1 MIDDPLSPEQKT
13 ETRERARDTEL
24 LRRYAEDHD
33 EAAFAEL
40 VSRHVGLVYAAAL
53 RQVGGATHRAED
65 VAQTVFVALARQA
78 EPLSRRTEIVGWL
91 YTSTH
96 HVAAK
101 LKRTEQRRALREQE
115 AHAMNEINADDGT
128 AADWERLRPVLDE
141 AMHGLSDADRE
152 AILLRYFQN
161 RRLAEVGQRLGL
173 SEDAARMRVDR
184 ALDKLQAL
192 LGRRGI
198 TSTTTALGAVL
209 ANPLLAAAPAWI
221 AASVTD
227 AALAGV
233 AVGAGAGGAVMEA
246 TIFMNAKTTLIT
258 VAAMLAFGFSIY
270 EFNALRHSREAA
282 AGAQAELQA
291 QLQAARQR
299 VVAAERQSVALRSE
313 LEAARAAK
321 SLLGFKSA
329 LADAPTPASTPAPA
343 VTAAPGTASGF
354 YLGSGTREE
363 ERRRNGQTLD
373 TNFAALYR
381 ELNLT
386 PAQREQFKNLML
398 DTEEANKQLF
408 SKAVAEARARNPNF
422 DRADQYEVF
431 EALTAQTAAEQQAA
445 VRQALGETAAQALQN
460 YQATAPV
467 RFVVTQ
473 LAANLFNSEAP
484 LLPVQADQLI
494 EIMARNAKGP
504 AGKVDLVALNVEA
517 TVAQASALLSPAQ
530 LVELRKAADIAVALA
545 KSERERNTAP
555 AATLK
560 AAGK

>member
-1 MIDDPLSPEQKT
+1 
-13 ETRERARDTEL
+13 
-24 LRRYAEDHD
+24 
-33 EAAFAEL
+33 

-53 RQVGGATHRAED
+53 RQVGGATHRAQD
-65 VAQTVFVALARQA
+65 AAQTVFVALARQA
-78 EPLSRRTEIVGWL
+78 GPLSQRTEIVGWL

-101 LKRTEQRRALREQE
+101 LKRTEQRRARREQE
-115 AHAMNEINADDGT
+115 AHAMNEINADDGA

-141 AMHGLSDADRE
+141 AMQGLSDADRE

-184 ALDKLQAL
+184 ALDKLQVL

-198 TSTTTALGAVL
+198 TSTTTALGVVL
-209 ANPLLAAAPAWI
+209 ANPLLAAAPAGI

-227 AALAGV
+227 AALAGA
-233 AVGAGAGGAVMEA
+233 AVGAGAGSAVTAPA

-258 VAAMLAFGFSIY
+258 VAAMLTIGFSIY
-270 EFNALRHSREAA
+270 EFNALRRAREAA

-291 QLQAARQR
+291 AQQR
-299 VVAAERQSVALRSE
+299 VAAAERQTVALRSE

-321 SLLGFKSA
+321 SLIGFKPT
-329 LADAPTPASTPAPA
+329 LAGAPAPASTPPAA
-343 VTAAPGTASGF
+343 VTAAPFGTGGF
-354 YLGSGTREE
+354 YLGSPKTPEE
-363 ERRRNGQTLD
+363 VRMRKGQNLD
-373 TNFAALYR
+373 TAYAALYR

-398 DTEEANKQLF
+398 DVDEANQRLF
-408 SKAVAEARARNPNF
+408 GKAVAEAKARNPNF
-422 DRADQYEVF
+422 DRADQYEIF
-431 EALTAQTAAEQQAA
+431 EALIAQTAAEQQAA

-460 YQATAPV
+460 YQASAPV
-467 RFVVTQ
+467 RVVANQ
-473 LAANLFNSEAP
+473 LAANLFSSEAP
-484 LLPVQADQLI
+484 LQPVQADQLI
-494 EIMARNAKGP
+494 EIMARNARGP
-504 AGKVDLVALNVEA
+504 AGKVGLVALNVEA
-517 TVAQASALLSPAQ
+517 TVAQASGLLSLAQ
-530 LVELRKAADIAVALA
+530 LAELRRTADRLVESAKA
-545 KSERERNTAP
+545 ERERNTAP

>member
-1 MIDDPLSPEQKT
+1 MIDDPLKPERKM
-13 ETRERARDTEL
+13 ETRERASDTEL
-24 LRRYAEDHD
+24 LRRYAEDHS

-53 RQVGGATHRAED
+53 RQVGGATHRAQD
-65 VAQTVFVALARQA
+65 VAQTVFVVLARQA
-78 EPLSRRTEIVGWL
+78 GPLSRRTEIVGWL

-96 HVAAK
+96 HMAAK
-101 LKRTEQRRALREQE
+101 LKRTEQRRALRELE
-115 AHAMNEINADDGT
+115 AHAMNEINADG
-128 AADWERLRPVLDE
+128 AAAAEWERLRPVLDE

-184 ALDKLQAL
+184 ALDKLQVL

-198 TSTTTALGAVL
+198 TSTTAALGVVL
-209 ANPLLAAAPAWI
+209 SNPLLAAAPAGM
-221 AASVTD
+221 AASVTG

-233 AVGAGAGGAVMEA
+233 AVGAGAGSAVTAA

-258 VAAMLAFGFSIY
+258 VAAVLAIGFSIY
-270 EFNALRHSREAA
+270 EFNALRREREAA
-282 AGAQAELQA
+282 AGARAELQV
-291 QLQAARQR
+291 QLQAAQQR
-299 VVAAERQSVALRSE
+299 VAAADRQSVALRSE
-313 LEAARAAK
+313 LEAARATK
-321 SLLGFKSA
+321 SLFGFKST
-329 LADAPTPASTPAPA
+329 LAGARTPASTPAPA
-343 VTAAPGTASGF
+343 VTAAPATASGF
-354 YLGSGTREE
+354 FLGSMTREE
-363 ERRRNGQTLD
+363 ARRRNGQTLD
-373 TNFAALYR
+373 TNLAALYR
-381 ELNLT
+381 DLNLT

-398 DTEEANKQLF
+398 DTEERNKQLF

-431 EALTAQTAAEQQAA
+431 DALNAQTEAEQQAA
-445 VRQALGETAAQALQN
+445 VRQELGETAAQALQN

-467 RFVVTQ
+467 RFVAKQ

-494 EIMARNAKGP
+494 EIMARNARIP
-504 AGKVDLVALNVEA
+504 AGKVALVALNVEA
-517 TVAQASALLSPAQ
+517 TVAQASGLLSPVQ
-530 LVELRKAADIAVALA
+530 LAELRKAADIAVARA
-545 KSERERNTAP
+545 KAERELNTAP

>member
-1 MIDDPLSPEQKT
+1 MDDPLKPERKT
-13 ETRERARDTEL
+13 ETRERVNDTEL
-24 LRRYAEDHD
+24 LRRYAEDHS

-53 RQVGGATHRAED
+53 RQVGGATHRAQD
-65 VAQTVFVALARQA
+65 VAQTVFVVLARQA
-78 EPLSRRTEIVGWL
+78 GPLSRRTEIVGWL

-96 HVAAK
+96 HMAAK
-101 LKRTEQRRALREQE
+101 LKRTEQRRALRELE
-115 AHAMNEINADDGT
+115 AHAMNEINADGAA

-141 AMHGLSDADRE
+141 AIHGLSDADRE

-184 ALDKLQAL
+184 ALDKLQVL

-198 TSTTTALGAVL
+198 TSTTAALGVVL
-209 ANPLLAAAPAWI
+209 ANPLLAAAPPGM
-221 AASVTD
+221 AASVTG

-233 AVGAGAGGAVMEA
+233 AVGAGAGSAVTAA

-258 VAAMLAFGFSIY
+258 VAAVLAIGFSIY
-270 EFNALRHSREAA
+270 EFNALRREREAA
-282 AGAQAELQA
+282 AGARAELQV
-291 QLQAARQR
+291 QLQAAQQR
-299 VVAAERQSVALRSE
+299 VAAADRQSVALRSE
-313 LEAARAAK
+313 LAAAHAAK
-321 SLLGFKSA
+321 SLLGFKST
-329 LADAPTPASTPAPA
+329 LAGAPTPASSPAPA
-343 VTAAPGTASGF
+343 VTAAPATASGF
-354 YLGSGTREE
+354 YLGSMTREE
-363 ERRRNGQTLD
+363 ARRRNGQTLD
-373 TNFAALYR
+373 TNLAALYR
-381 ELNLT
+381 QLNLT

-408 SKAVAEARARNPNF
+408 SKAVAEARSRNPNF

-431 EALTAQTAAEQQAA
+431 DALNAQTEAEQQAA
-445 VRQALGETAAQALQN
+445 VRQELGETAAQALQN

-467 RFVVTQ
+467 RFVAKQ
-473 LAANLFNSEAP
+473 LAANLSNSEAP

-494 EIMARNAKGP
+494 EIMARNARVP
-504 AGKVDLVALNVEA
+504 AGKVDLVALNVDA
-517 TVAQASALLSPAQ
+517 TVAQASGLLSPVQ
-530 LVELRKAADIAVALA
+530 LAELRKAADIAVERA
-545 KSERERNTAP
+545 KTERELNTAP